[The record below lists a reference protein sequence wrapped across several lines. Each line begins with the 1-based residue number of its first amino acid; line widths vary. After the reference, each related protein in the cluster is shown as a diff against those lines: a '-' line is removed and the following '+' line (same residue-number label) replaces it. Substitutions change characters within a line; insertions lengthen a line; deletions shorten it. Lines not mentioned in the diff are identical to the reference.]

1 MMSFLPAS
9 ADDSTAPPAPE
20 PVEDPAAS
28 QELDYPRGLIP
39 PSKRGRS
46 QSLIGDIV
54 VDLGF
59 ARRDDVDTA
68 VNTSREQGRTTGQ
81 QLLHAGH
88 IRQDQLA
95 RALAERFGLDYVD
108 LSEFDVDMGAVNL
121 VTLEVAKRY
130 QAVPVGFL
138 DEGTVIL
145 AMADPTN
152 VLTIDE
158 LSMITGMK
166 VRPAAAGA
174 QDVSALIS
182 RLNRFDE
189 AVAEIELEDEPEST
203 ELKLAD
209 APDSDAPIVKLV
221 HSIIGQAVEQGAS
234 DIHFDPEAGDMK
246 VQFRIDGVLAQAA
259 TIARRMAP
267 GVISR
272 VKIMANL
279 DIAEKRLP
287 QDGRLAVTIEGRRID
302 VRVVTLPL
310 VKGEG
315 VVMRI
320 LDTRAVV
327 RELDALGM
335 QESER
340 DKFVSAV
347 TKPYGAVLVTGPT
360 GSGKSTTLYG
370 ALSVVNDGEKSI
382 LTIEDPVESQ
392 IAGIKQMQ
400 VSVKTGVT
408 FAVGLRSMLRADPDV
423 IMVGEIRDRETAE
436 IAIQAALTGH
446 LVLSTLHTR
455 DAASALGRLTDMGI
469 EPFMV
474 SAAIDC
480 VVAQRLARQLCAN
493 CKRVADVPDAVRESD
508 NLWGVEL
515 YEPVGCM
522 RCGNTGYQGRLGL
535 YEVMPLNDEIRTMVI
550 ERRSVSEI
558 AAAAARTG
566 MRTMRDDGLEKV
578 RRGLTSLAEVARVTN
593 VL

>member
-9 ADDSTAPPAPE
+9 ADDSTAPPAPA

-28 QELDYPRGLIP
+28 EELDYPRGLIP

-493 CKRVADVPDAVRESD
+493 CKRVADVPDSVRESD

-566 MRTMRDDGLEKV
+566 MRTMRDDGLAKV

>member
-9 ADDSTAPPAPE
+9 ADDSTAPPAPA
-20 PVEDPAAS
+20 PVEDPPAS
-28 QELDYPRGLIP
+28 EELDYPRGLIP

-493 CKRVADVPDAVRESD
+493 CKRVADVPDSVRESD

-566 MRTMRDDGLEKV
+566 MRTMRDDGLAKV